1 LVRLI
6 ELEVKTMSTR
16 LTCWAACVLLW
27 ASCTQSVEPEA
38 EASLA
43 GAALGTGESC
53 DPETARGVAS
63 RVERALLDTI
73 AFTEGTRGHGKDG
86 YNVTFNYRYFDSCA
100 EHPNMK
106 ICVGSLCSTAAG
118 RYQFLHKTYVGL
130 KLPNFWPETQELG
143 ALELVSRRGVDLPQV
158 PMTAT
163 EFANALDKLSYEWS
177 SLPPGRYGTP
187 RRTLSEIR
195 AEYCRL
201 AGCGTQPAAASTLL
215 AIERDGL
222 LYRYAGPDQSGVAIS
237 SGWGSAI
244 SMGAGAD
251 YDEDGQRDF
260 VSMDYEYGLELYV
273 GDGQGDFWYQP
284 IELAGSPFFAIGAGA
299 DYDEDGHAD
308 FLAVGDDDRLVLARG
323 DGSGQFEAVALGIW
337 AGDVAALG
345 GGADYDG
352 DRHADFVQVR
362 DDGGS
367 WIYLGDG
374 SGRFGSEPLSLDGEP
389 LRSIGG
395 GADYSGDGKPDLL
408 AITHSGEGMIY
419 VALGGLEFEPR
430 SLGGGWDRV
439 RFLD

>member
-1 LVRLI
+1 V
-6 ELEVKTMSTR
+6 T
-16 LTCWAACVLLW
+16 A
-27 ASCTQSVEPEA
+27 
-38 EASLA
+38 
-43 GAALGTGESC
+43 AALGTGASC

-73 AFTEGTRGHGKDG
+73 AFTEGTRGRGKDG
-86 YNVTFNYRYFDSCA
+86 YNVTFNYHYFDSCA

-106 ICVGSLCSTAAG
+106 ICVGNLCSTAAG
-118 RYQFLHKTYVGL
+118 RYQFLYKTYVGL
-130 KLPNFWPETQELG
+130 SLPNFWPEQQELG
-143 ALELVSRRGVDLPQV
+143 ALELINRRGVELPQV

-187 RRTLSEIR
+187 RRTASEIR

-201 AGCGTQPAAASTLL
+201 SGCGTQAAASQFL

-222 LYRYAGPDQSGVAIS
+222 LYRYASSADSGVAIS
-237 SGWGSAI
+237 SGWQSAV

-260 VSMDYEYGLELYV
+260 VSMDSEYGLELYV

-284 IELAGSPFFAIGAGA
+284 LELPGSPFLVIGAGA

-308 FLAVGDDDRLVLARG
+308 FLAIGDDDQLVLARG
-323 DGSGQFEAVALGIW
+323 DGHGQFEAETLGAW
-337 AGDVAALG
+337 AGDVAAIG

-362 DDGGS
+362 DDGS
-367 WIYLGDG
+367 TWIYLGDG
-374 SGRFGSEPLSLDGEP
+374 GGRFGSEPLWLDDEP
-389 LRSIGG
+389 LRIIGG
-395 GADYSGDGKPDLL
+395 AADYSGDGKPDLL
-408 AITHSGEGMIY
+408 AITHAGEAMSY
-419 VALGGLEFEPR
+419 VALGALEFEPR
-430 SLGGGWDRV
+430 SLGSGWDRV

>member
-1 LVRLI
+1 
-6 ELEVKTMSTR
+6 MSTR
-16 LTCWAACVLLW
+16 LSYWAACALLW
-27 ASCTQSVEPEA
+27 TACAQSPDTEPG
-38 EASLA
+38 LA

-100 EHPNMK
+100 EHPNLK
-106 ICVGSLCSTAAG
+106 ICVGKLCSTAAG
-118 RYQFLHKTYVGL
+118 RYQFLYRTYVGL
-130 KLPNFWPETQELG
+130 KLPNFWPEQQELG
-143 ALELVSRRGVDLPQV
+143 ALELISRRGVELPQQ

-187 RRTLSEIR
+187 RRTLGEIR
-195 AEYCRL
+195 EEYCRL
-201 AGCGTQPAAASTLL
+201 AGCGAKPNQLL

-222 LYRYAGPDQSGVAIS
+222 LYRYTAIDQPGVPIS
-237 SGWGSAI
+237 SGWEGAI

-273 GDGQGDFWYQP
+273 GDGEGDFWYQP
-284 IELAGSPFFAIGAGA
+284 LELSGSPFFAIGAGA

-308 FLAVGDDDRLVLARG
+308 FVAVGEDDRLVLARG
-323 DGSGQFEAVALGIW
+323 DGRGQFEAEPLGTW
-337 AGDVAALG
+337 AGDAAAIG

-352 DRHADFVQVR
+352 DEHADFVQVR
-362 DDGGS
+362 DDGSS

-374 SGRFGSEPLSLDGEP
+374 SGGFGAADPLWLDSEPLRL
-389 LRSIGG
+389 IAG

-408 AITHSGEGMIY
+408 AITDGGQGLIY

-430 SLGGGWDRV
+430 SLGDGWDRV